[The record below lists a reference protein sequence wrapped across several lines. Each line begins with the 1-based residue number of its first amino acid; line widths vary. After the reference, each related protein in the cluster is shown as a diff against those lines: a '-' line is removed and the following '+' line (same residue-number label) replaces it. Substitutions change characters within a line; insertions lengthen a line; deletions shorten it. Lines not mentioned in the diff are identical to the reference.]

1 MPNFMALPFQ
11 DMGENEGQAN
21 DNIGKRLQLHDRLIL
36 FAAEFTV
43 QRCHF
48 PGVVEDK
55 NHEYVYRALLRKPE
69 AQFESSTWNANL
81 VELLHKEHPTAKGNR
96 EPNTQE

>member
-1 MPNFMALPFQ
+1 MSNV
-11 DMGENEGQAN
+11 ESIHE
-21 DNIGKRLQLHDRLIL
+21 KRINKDQSHK
-36 FAAEFTV
+36 
-43 QRCHF
+43 
-48 PGVVEDK
+48 GVDG
-55 NHEYVYRALLRKPE
+55 ALLRKPE